1 MIGIRNNLHLMVVV
15 CILAVFALSAGN
27 VASATDG
34 SDQTPESLLSMGR
47 QLADAGPQSTPKVD
61 AAAVVAGV
69 DDSPAPPAG
78 DGPPLPLHT
87 IEGVGG
93 ALTVPMA
100 YLVNPGPKGTIIGR
114 PAVSASFLSLGDKNL
129 TSLAITET
137 LFGRIE
143 LGYAIN
149 RFGLGNLGKAIEK
162 ESGGALR
169 IRRHEV
175 YLHHFNIR
183 GLVVE
188 ENSCGLPL
196 PAVVVGA
203 QFKVNG
209 GIEGMDESTNGAL
222 SSIGYD
228 KRNGVDFVITMSKM
242 FPKLLFG
249 RPLILTLGVRNSKA
263 SNIGYT
269 GFSKKCQTT
278 IETDVA
284 TLITDRIAVGYEF
297 RQKNNPY
304 DVAPGILNDEDDWHA
319 IRAAYI
325 VNDQFT
331 VAAAWG
337 YLGPVGNH
345 FANCAWGVQL
355 KYEF

>member
-1 MIGIRNNLHLMVVV
+1 MARRIGYVSLIAAV
-15 CILAVFALSAGN
+15 CIMAAPEGATGKEQQPTKSSRGWLDFLAKTEYAAEDLSAQPSNGTET
-27 VASATDG
+27 VAEA
-34 SDQTPESLLSMGR
+34 
-47 QLADAGPQSTPKVD
+47 
-61 AAAVVAGV
+61 
-69 DDSPAPPAG
+69 PAPPAG

-100 YLVNPGPKGTIIGR
+100 YLVNPGPKGTVIGK
-114 PAVSASFLSLGDKNL
+114 PAVSFSALFLGDKDL
-129 TSLAITET
+129 QSFAITET

-143 LGYAIN
+143 LGYALN
-149 RFGLGNLGKAIEK
+149 RFGLGNLGAAIRK
-162 ESGGALR
+162 ETRGALHISR
-169 IRRHEV
+169 SEV

-183 GLVVE
+183 GLILP
-188 ENSCGLPL
+188 ENSFGLPL
-196 PAVVVGA
+196 PAVVAGA

-209 GIEGMDESTNGAL
+209 GIRGMDNSANGAL
-222 SSIGYD
+222 TSIGLD
-228 KRNGVDFVITMSKM
+228 RSNGVDFVLTMSKM
-242 FPKLLFG
+242 FPTLAFG
-249 RPLILTLGVRNSKA
+249 RPLILTFGVRNSKA

-269 GFSKKCQTT
+269 GFGGECQTT
-278 IETDVA
+278 VEADVA
-284 TLITDRIAVGYEF
+284 TLITDRLAAGYEF

-325 VNDQFT
+325 ITDQLT
-331 VAAAWG
+331 IAAAWG

-345 FANCAWGVQL
+345 FANCAWGVQV